1 MPSRSSRQASASA
14 SDSAAQV
21 LAPLNMLSDA
31 TRQQLSLMTE
41 AACAV
46 LGGSEALGKIQ
57 QQAVHQASIR
67 HQAAAEALRGEVE
80 PADVL
85 SLQSDLL
92 RQDIQEAA
100 QYWAQLASA
109 AMKTQLDMI
118 GRMTDMFN
126 TGPQGGFTT
135 AIDAWRTAVAASTN
149 GAVAATKAAMH

>member
-1 MPSRSSRQASASA
+1 M
-14 SDSAAQV
+14 
-21 LAPLNMLSDA
+21 LAPLNVLTEV

-46 LGGSEALGKIQ
+46 LGSSEALGKIQ

-67 HQAAAEALRGEVE
+67 HQAAAETLRGDVE

-92 RQDIQEAA
+92 RQDMQDAA

-109 AMKTQLDMI
+109 AMKSQLDMV
-118 GRMTDMFN
+118 GRMTDVLN
-126 TGPQGGFTT
+126 TGSQGGLTG
-135 AIDAWRTAVAASTN
+135 AIDAWRTAVAASTH
-149 GAVAATKAAMH
+149 GAGGSAEIH